1 MARLKDG
8 ALGGFSGKV
17 GSVIGYRYRNKDYIR
32 SMPAQSK
39 KAPTLKQLASR
50 GRFKFFNE
58 WRNPLSGFFNVTF
71 KNQSDTHSAQNA
83 AHRLNKEIITGTY
96 PDFAI
101 DYAKVIISKGALPQV
116 LDLQMQHEKDML
128 HFTWQ
133 PNLVGTALGTDLM
146 AILVCHS
153 NDMNFFQA
161 SLNAAERD
169 NNQCAFKVDYTTPGE
184 KIEIYATFISNDR
197 ERASDS
203 QYMGSIEF

>member
-17 GSVIGYRYRNKDYIR
+17 GSVIGYSYRNKDYIR
-32 SMPAQSK
+32 SVPTQSK

-50 GRFKFFNE
+50 ARFKFFNE

-71 KNQSDTHSAQNA
+71 KNQSGAHSAQNA
-83 AHRLNKEIITGTY
+83 AHRLNKEIITGVY

-101 DYAKVIISKGALPQV
+101 DYSKVIISKGALPPV
-116 LDLQMQHEKDML
+116 LDLQMRHENEML

-133 PNLVGTALGTDLM
+133 PNLIAPALGTDLM

-153 NDMNFFQA
+153 NNLNFFQA
-161 SLNAAERD
+161 SLNAAERHSSK
-169 NNQCAFKVDYTTPGE
+169 CAFKLDDTSRGE
-184 KIEIYATFISNDR
+184 KIEIYATFLSNDR
-197 ERASDS
+197 ERACNS